1 MCTIEISEEKK
12 EKLNERVKKATKE
25 SKSHMQI
32 LKML

>member
-1 MCTIEISEEKK
+1 MTLEISKEKK
-12 EKLNERVKKATKE
+12 EELNEQAKKATKK

>member
-1 MCTIEISEEKK
+1 MTLEISKEKK
-12 EKLNERVKKATKE
+12 EEINERVKKATKE